1 MLRPIIGI
9 VIILA
14 LSIGIAV
21 AGSQGSVYVPRV
33 PLFAICASVG
43 FLLHWIVFVPS
54 FIFQTEHYFDLTGS
68 ISYIAAVTLAA
79 VMHPLLDL
87 RGLIICVL
95 IAIWAA
101 RLGSFLFI
109 RVKRA
114 GQDRR
119 FTEIKTRFWR
129 FLFTWTLGGAWVFIT
144 MAAGLAAITSM
155 SQRPL
160 GIWLFLGIALWIIGF
175 AFEVIADRQKT
186 KFRKAPQNTE
196 KFITTG
202 LWAYSRHP
210 NYFGE
215 IILWLGIAVIA
226 FPTMVGWQFVTLI
239 SPIFVMLLLVKVS
252 GVKLLEEG
260 GEKRWG
266 ADPDYQHYV
275 ATTSVLIPLPKK
287 ST

>member
-9 VIILA
+9 LIVLLISGGLA
-14 LSIGIAV
+14 W

-33 PLFAICASVG
+33 PLFAICASIG

-68 ISYIAAVTLAA
+68 ISYIVTVTVAA

-87 RGLIICVL
+87 RGLIICIL
-95 IAIWAA
+95 ISIWAA
-101 RLGSFLFI
+101 RLGSFLFM

-114 GQDRR
+114 GKDRR
-119 FTEIKTRFWR
+119 FDEMKKRFWR
-129 FLFTWTLGGAWVFIT
+129 YLLTFTLGGAWVFIT

-160 GIWLFLGIALWIIGF
+160 GIWLAIGMLLWLVGF
-175 AFEVIADRQKT
+175 TIEVIADQQKT
-186 KFRKAPQNTE
+186 KFRKNPDNAE
-196 KFITTG
+196 EFITTG
-202 LWAYSRHP
+202 LWGYSRHP

-215 IILWLGIAVIA
+215 IVLWLGIGIIA
-226 FPTMVGWQFVTLI
+226 LPTLVGWQYMTLI
-239 SPIFVMLLLVKVS
+239 SPIFVIFLLVKIS

-260 GEKRWG
+260 GQKRWG
-266 ADPDYQHYV
+266 ADPAYQQYV
-275 ATTSVLIPLPKK
+275 ATTSMIIPLPKK
-287 ST
+287 S